1 MNHSMHKN
9 LLSGIGNADYLKSV
23 GIEPVLNLP
32 GVGENLQDHLEVYVQ
47 QEATKPVTLYSCQQ
61 YHKMPIIGAQWFL
74 TGTGVCAGNHL
85 HTGAFIR
92 SRADPELDHPD
103 IQFHFLPRNQL
114 LKSILELEWIIL
126 FQNDQ
131 K

>member
-1 MNHSMHKN
+1 MTQVKN

-61 YHKMPIIGAQWFL
+61 YHKMPMLILISLSQSL
-74 TGTGVCAGNHL
+74 TL
-85 HTGAFIR
+85 IRDHT
-92 SRADPELDHPD
+92 
-103 IQFHFLPRNQL
+103 
-114 LKSILELEWIIL
+114 
-126 FQNDQ
+126 
-131 K
+131 